1 MVRPG
6 SRTPTSFGNVLAIV
20 KTNPDAHHNAAPSR
34 LTLGDYR
41 RGFEQRIPRGIS
53 IGQELRD
60 LDDTAAVLALADLVI
75 SVDTSVAHL
84 AGAMGAPTW
93 VLLPFRPD
101 WPWMLARPD
110 SPWYPTARLYRQPAL
125 GDWDSVLAGLRE
137 DLTRMRI
144 TA

>member
-1 MVRPG
+1 MPKR
-6 SRTPTSFGNVLAIV
+6 SRAF
-20 KTNPDAHHNAAPSR
+20 R
-34 LTLGDYR
+34 
-41 RGFEQRIPRGIS
+41 
-53 IGQELRD
+53 
-60 LDDTAAVLALADLVI
+60 AV

-101 WPWMLARPD
+101 WRWMLARPD
-110 SPWYPTARLYRQPAL
+110 SPWYLTARLYRQPAL